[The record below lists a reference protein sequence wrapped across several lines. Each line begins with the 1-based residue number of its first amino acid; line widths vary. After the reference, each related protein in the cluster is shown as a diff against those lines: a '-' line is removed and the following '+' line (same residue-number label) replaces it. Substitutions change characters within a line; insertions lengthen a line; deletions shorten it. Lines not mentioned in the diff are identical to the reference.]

1 MRKHNYYSVILSESI
16 IIGFYSL
23 FISLVILHIF
33 KSQNILLC
41 AFIIGFIKHFIGGI
55 SGLHK
60 IYCYQYLYGKCKNYN
75 YNIKK
80 LILESIL
87 EGILFIILR
96 IILTKLKSNEYTK
109 FFVIGLLLH
118 IIFEIIGIH
127 KIFCKKI
134 CIKQKI

>member
-1 MRKHNYYSVILSESI
+1 MIKYNYSVIFAESI

-23 FISLVILHIF
+23 FISLVIINIF

-41 AFIIGFIKHFIGGI
+41 TFIIGFIKHFIGGI

-60 IYCYQYLYGKCKNYN
+60 IYCSQYLNVKCNKYHI
-75 YNIKK
+75 NIKN
-80 LILESIL
+80 LVLESIL
-87 EGILFIILR
+87 EGILFVILR

-109 FFVIGLLLH
+109 FFMIGLLLH
-118 IIFEIIGIH
+118 IIFEIMGIH